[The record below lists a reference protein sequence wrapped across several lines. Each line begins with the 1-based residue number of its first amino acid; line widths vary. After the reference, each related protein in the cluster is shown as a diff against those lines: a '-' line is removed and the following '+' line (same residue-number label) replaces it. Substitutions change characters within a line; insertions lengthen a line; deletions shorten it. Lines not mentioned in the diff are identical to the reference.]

1 MSAPQ
6 VTVAREGYGW
16 IVRKD
21 GEKVYGAVSARWR
34 AEEAR
39 DRIEREARRKRRPCI
54 TCGDIFT
61 SDGPGNR
68 MCGKCRANSTAIFD
82 GAV

>member
-6 VTVAREGYGW
+6 VTVAREGSGW
-16 IVRKD
+16 IVHKD
-21 GEKVYGAVSARWR
+21 GKKVYGAVWDKYR
-34 AEEAR
+34 AENAR

-54 TCGDIFT
+54 TCGDIFR

>member
-6 VTVAREGYGW
+6 VTVAREGSGW

-21 GEKVYGAVSARWR
+21 GEKVYGAVSELWR
-34 AEEAR
+34 AEETR

-54 TCGDIFT
+54 TCGDIFM

>member
-1 MSAPQ
+1 MIVPE

-16 IVRKD
+16 IVLK
-21 GEKVYGAVSARWR
+21 GGKKVYGAVSARWY

-39 DRIEREARRKRRPCI
+39 DRIGREARRKCRPCL

>member
-1 MSAPQ
+1 MTTPQ
-6 VTVAREGYGW
+6 VTVAREGCAW
-16 IVRKD
+16 IVRKG
-21 GEKVYGAVSARWR
+21 GERVWGPYSIKYV
-34 AEEAR
+34 AENAR
-39 DRIEREARRKRRPCI
+39 DRIEREARRERRPCI
-54 TCGDIFT
+54 TCGSTFT

>member
-6 VTVAREGYGW
+6 VTVAREGFGW
-16 IVRKD
+16 IVCKD
-21 GEKVYGAVSARWR
+21 GQKVYGPADQYT
-34 AEEAR
+34 AENAR
-39 DRIEREARRKRRPCI
+39 DRIEREARRKSRPCI
-54 TCGDIFT
+54 TCGDIFM

>member
-6 VTVAREGYGW
+6 VTVAREGDGW

-21 GEKVYGAVSARWR
+21 GQKVYDAVSARWR
-34 AEEAR
+34 AEGACE
-39 DRIEREARRKRRPCI
+39 RIEREARRKRLPCI
-54 TCGDIFT
+54 TCGDVFT

-68 MCGKCRANSTAIFD
+68 MCGKCRGNSTAIFD